1 MAEIYSVRNLHHPL
15 PPSQSCWP
23 SMGTSTSHY
32 ILYYWWSCDWCISL
46 LLSHSKSFPHV
57 RHWWL
62 GCAQEVA
69 CSESEVLLRTAAAQ
83 LSSASRI
90 AWYAVAASAP
100 LLGLPNRSTHLFSSL
115 ASLESLYY
123 STASGSFRQI
133 HIQPFRTAWLQTY
146 IHILSPQ
153 DTHSYLVRTTMAD
166 GSSHPPPKR
175 GNQGP
180 SASTSGNDVET
191 KPDALDSV
199 ISPQKAVP
207 HHLEKPNTVKA
218 VDVKFDKE
226 KIFAEIMS
234 DEVNGGGF

>member
-1 MAEIYSVRNLHHPL
+1 
-15 PPSQSCWP
+15 
-23 SMGTSTSHY
+23 
-32 ILYYWWSCDWCISL
+32 
-46 LLSHSKSFPHV
+46 
-57 RHWWL
+57 
-62 GCAQEVA
+62 
-69 CSESEVLLRTAAAQ
+69 
-83 LSSASRI
+83 
-90 AWYAVAASAP
+90 
-100 LLGLPNRSTHLFSSL
+100 
-115 ASLESLYY
+115 
-123 STASGSFRQI
+123 
-133 HIQPFRTAWLQTY
+133 
-146 IHILSPQ
+146 
-153 DTHSYLVRTTMAD
+153 MAD

-226 KIFAEIMS
+226 KIFAEMMS